1 MGWIDRLREKRANRQ
16 NHIALFERLQK
27 QNERW
32 WIAFPAALFFSLTL
46 LPIKSDT
53 FGTIK
58 LIVSIASAV
67 LYCLTKVI
75 VYRRRAP
82 LTRWRHISTAAFV
95 IGFVNIGSGLGRLIG
110 GALLDRIGR
119 APFMVGTACLSI
131 AGALIMLAAQVA
143 GSIAVQVAGK
153 LKGTVV
159 VPMDSSEE
167 TIVAEAMKLD
177 KVAKAAEGFNLFKT
191 ILVKNKLVNL
201 IVKPK
206 K

>member
-95 IGFVNIGSGLGRLIG
+95 IGTVWIAMPAYLLLFDGQGDRDNMI
-110 GALLDRIGR
+110 ALLCCTPFAWLVFGYARLRIR
-119 APFMVGTACLSI
+119 RIRRESAATIERLHRELRRRKRLELS
-131 AGALIMLAAQVA
+131 
-143 GSIAVQVAGK
+143 
-153 LKGTVV
+153 
-159 VPMDSSEE
+159 
-167 TIVAEAMKLD
+167 
-177 KVAKAAEGFNLFKT
+177 
-191 ILVKNKLVNL
+191 
-201 IVKPK
+201 
-206 K
+206 